1 MCVQVPMVES
11 MMALVLADA
20 LMQQQA
26 QCNLFPRTS
35 NDIQINPLGKKLEA
49 PKL

>member
-1 MCVQVPMVES
+1 
-11 MMALVLADA
+11 MALVLADA

-26 QCNLFPRTS
+26 QCTLFPRTQA
-35 NDIQINPLGKKLEA
+35 DIEINPLGKKLDA